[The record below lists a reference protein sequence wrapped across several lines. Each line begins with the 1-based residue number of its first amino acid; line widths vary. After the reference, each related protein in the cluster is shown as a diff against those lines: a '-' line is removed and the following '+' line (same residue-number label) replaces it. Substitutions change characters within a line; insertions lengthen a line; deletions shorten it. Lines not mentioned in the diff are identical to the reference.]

1 MDPSG
6 IFPTSYRSD
15 RRIIRTRWQVLA
27 LVLFMALLLLAPYL
41 VSGRII
47 AILNMMMI
55 SAVIA
60 VGLQIC
66 TGYAGQINLGQA
78 AFMGV
83 GAYTASILAS
93 KTGLTF
99 LLTIPLA
106 GLSAALF
113 GFLFGLTAAR
123 IKGFYLALTTI
134 AAQFLFHFAVLNLP
148 STWMGGSNGITVP
161 PAELFGLRLVGETA
175 QFYMN
180 FAVTAIMVAGAFGI
194 VRSRFGR
201 AFVAVRDDDVAA
213 GIMGINVAATK
224 ANAFLIGAFY
234 AGVGGALWAYL
245 IRFVGVDQFT
255 LFHSIF
261 FVAMII
267 VGGMGSIVG
276 ALVGVFI
283 IRIIQEIIATVGP
296 NIADSVSF
304 LGGDIVFAGMN
315 VVLGGV
321 IALFMILEP
330 KGLMHRW
337 NIMKSSYRI
346 WPFPY

>member
-6 IFPTSYRSD
+6 VFATSYRAD
-15 RRIIRTRWQVLA
+15 RRLIRTRGQALA
-27 LVLFMALLLLAPYL
+27 LALFLILMLAAPHL
-41 VSGRII
+41 VSGRVI
-47 AILNMMMI
+47 AVLNMMLI

-83 GAYTASILAS
+83 GAYTASILAAH
-93 KTGLTF
+93 TGLSF
-99 LLTIPLA
+99 VVTIPLA
-106 GLSAALF
+106 GLAAAVF
-113 GFLFGLTAAR
+113 GFFFGLTAAR

-134 AAQFLFHFAVLNLP
+134 AAQFIFHFAVLNLP
-148 STWMGGSNGITVP
+148 SSWMGGSNGITVP
-161 PAELFGLRLVGETA
+161 PAELFGLRIVGETA

-180 FAVTAIMVAGAFGI
+180 LIVAGIMIAGAFGI
-194 VRSRFGR
+194 IRSRFGR
-201 AFVAVRDDDVAA
+201 AFIAVRDDDVAA

-255 LFHSIF
+255 LFQSIF

-276 ALVGVFI
+276 ALIGVVI
-283 IRIIQEIIATVGP
+283 IRTIQEVIATVGP
-296 NIADSVSF
+296 NIADVVPM

-337 NIMKSSYRI
+337 NILKSSYRI

>member
-6 IFPTSYRSD
+6 IFPTSYRAD
-15 RRIIRTRWQVLA
+15 RRLVRTRWQAVCLA
-27 LVLFMALLLLAPYL
+27 LFLVVMLAMPYL

-47 AILNMMMI
+47 AVLNMMLI

-106 GLSAALF
+106 GFAAALF
-113 GFLFGLTAAR
+113 GFLFGLTATR
-123 IKGFYLALTTI
+123 IKGFYLALTTL
-134 AAQFLFHFAVLNLP
+134 AAQFIFHFAVLNLP
-148 STWMGGSNGITVP
+148 SSWLGGSNGVTVP
-161 PAELFGLRLVGETA
+161 AAEIFGLRFVTETQ

-180 FAVTAIMVAGAFGI
+180 LAVAAIMIAGAFGI
-194 VRSRFGR
+194 IRSRFGR
-201 AFVAVRDDDVAA
+201 AF
-213 GIMGINVAATK
+213 IGINVVATK

-234 AGVGGALWAYL
+234 AGVGGALWAYM

-276 ALVGVFI
+276 ALVGVFV
-283 IRIIQEIIATVGP
+283 IRTIQEVIATVGP

-315 VVLGGV
+315 VILGGV

-330 KGLMHRW
+330 KGVMHRW
-337 NIMKSSYRI
+337 NILKSSYRI

>member
-6 IFPTSYRSD
+6 IFATSYRAD
-15 RRIIRTRWQVLA
+15 RRLIRTRWQALSLLLFLA
-27 LVLFMALLLLAPYL
+27 ALLAAPYL
-41 VSGRII
+41 VAPRII
-47 AILNMMMI
+47 AILNVMYI
-55 SAVIA
+55 SAVVA

-83 GAYTASILAS
+83 GAYTAAILAE
-93 KTGLTF
+93 KTGLSF
-99 LLTIPLA
+99 LLSIPIA
-106 GLSAALF
+106 GLAAAVF
-113 GFLFGLTAAR
+113 GFLFGLTATR
-123 IKGFYLALTTI
+123 IKGFYLALTSI
-134 AAQFLFHFAVLNLP
+134 AAQFIFHFAVLNLP
-148 STWMGGSNGITVP
+148 SSWLGGSNGVTVP
-161 PAELFGLRLVGETA
+161 PATLFGFRIVSDGA
-175 QFYMN
+175 QYYLML
-180 FAVTAIMVAGAFGI
+180 AVAAIMVAGAFGI

-255 LFHSIF
+255 LFNSVF
-261 FVAMII
+261 FIAMII

-276 ALVGVFI
+276 ALIGVVV
-283 IRIIQEIIATVGP
+283 IRVIQEIIATVGP
-296 NIADSVSF
+296 NIADSVAF
-304 LGGDIVFAGMN
+304 LGGDIVFAAMN
-315 VVLGGV
+315 VILGGV

-337 NIMKSSYRI
+337 SILKSSYRI

>member
-6 IFPTSYRSD
+6 IFPTSYRAD
-15 RRIIRTRWQVLA
+15 RRLVRTRWQAVCLA
-27 LVLFMALLLLAPYL
+27 LFLVVMLAMPYL

-47 AILNMMMI
+47 AVLNMMLI

-106 GLSAALF
+106 GFAAALF
-113 GFLFGLTAAR
+113 GFLFGLTATR
-123 IKGFYLALTTI
+123 IKGFYLALTTL
-134 AAQFLFHFAVLNLP
+134 AAQFIFHFAVLNLP
-148 STWMGGSNGITVP
+148 SSWLGGSNGVTVP
-161 PAELFGLRLVGETA
+161 AAEIFGLRFVTETQ

-180 FAVTAIMVAGAFGI
+180 LAVAAIMIAGAFGI
-194 VRSRFGR
+194 IRSRFGR
-201 AFVAVRDDDVAA
+201 AFIAVRDDD
-213 GIMGINVAATK
+213 
-224 ANAFLIGAFY
+224 
-234 AGVGGALWAYL
+234 
-245 IRFVGVDQFT
+245 
-255 LFHSIF
+255 
-261 FVAMII
+261 VAMII

-276 ALVGVFI
+276 ALVGVFV
-283 IRIIQEIIATVGP
+283 IRTIQEVIATVGP

-315 VVLGGV
+315 VILGGV

-330 KGLMHRW
+330 KGVMHRW
-337 NIMKSSYRI
+337 NILKSSYRI

>member
-6 IFPTSYRSD
+6 VFPTSYRAD
-15 RRIIRTRWQVLA
+15 RRLVRTRGQA
-27 LVLFMALLLLAPYL
+27 LALLLFVVVLLAAPFL
-41 VSGRII
+41 VSGRLI
-47 AILNMMMI
+47 AIMNMMLI
-55 SAVIA
+55 SGVIA

-83 GAYTASILAS
+83 GAYTAGILAS
-93 KTGLTF
+93 KGGLGF
-99 LLTIPLA
+99 LLVIPLSGVA
-106 GLSAALF
+106 AALF

-134 AAQFLFHFAVLNLP
+134 AAQFIFHFAVLNLP
-148 STWMGGSNGITVP
+148 QEWMGGSNGITVP
-161 PAELFGLRLVGETA
+161 AAQLFGLRLVTDTA
-175 QFYMN
+175 LFYLN
-180 FAVTAIMVAGAFGI
+180 LTVAAIMIAGAFGI
-194 VRSRFGR
+194 IRSRFGR

-224 ANAFLIGAFY
+224 AYSFLIAAFY
-234 AGVGGALWAYL
+234 AGVGGALWAYM
-245 IRFVGVDQFT
+245 IRFVGIDQFT
-255 LFHSIF
+255 LYNSIF

-276 ALVGVFI
+276 ALIGVFV

-296 NIADSVSF
+296 NIAEAVPF
-304 LGGDIVFAGMN
+304 LGGDIVFAVMN
-315 VVLGGV
+315 VILGGV

-337 NIMKSSYRI
+337 NLFKASYRI

>member
-6 IFPTSYRSD
+6 VFSTSYRAD
-15 RRIIRTRWQVLA
+15 RRLIRTRWQA
-27 LVLFMALLLLAPYL
+27 IFLLAFIVLLFAMPYMA
-41 VSGRII
+41 GPRII
-47 AILNMMMI
+47 AILNIMLI

-66 TGYAGQINLGQA
+66 TGYAGQVNLGQA

-93 KTGLTF
+93 KTGMTF

-106 GLSAALF
+106 GLVAAAF

-134 AAQFLFHFAVLNLP
+134 AAQFIFHFTVLNLP
-148 STWMGGSNGITVP
+148 SSWLGGSNGVTVP
-161 PAELFGLRLVGETA
+161 PATLFGYRMVSESAQYYLVLV
-175 QFYMN
+175 
-180 FAVTAIMVAGAFGI
+180 VTIIMVAGAFGI

-213 GIMGINVAATK
+213 GIMGINVPAAK

-234 AGVGGALWAYL
+234 AGVGGALWAYM

-255 LFHSIF
+255 LFNSIF
-261 FVAMII
+261 FIAMII

-276 ALVGVFI
+276 ALIGVFV
-283 IRIIQEIIATVGP
+283 IRIIQEIIATAGP
-296 NIADSVSF
+296 SIAEAVPF
-304 LGGDIVFAGMN
+304 IGGDIIYAGMN
-315 VVLGGV
+315 VILGGV
-321 IALFMILEP
+321 ITLFVIFEP
-330 KGLMHRW
+330 RGLMHRW
-337 NIMKSSYRI
+337 NILKSSYRI
-346 WPFPY
+346 WPFSY

>member
-6 IFPTSYRSD
+6 IFPTSYRVD
-15 RRIIRTRWQVLA
+15 RRLVRTRWQAVCLA
-27 LVLFMALLLLAPYL
+27 LFLVVMLAVPHL

-47 AILNMMMI
+47 AVLNMMLI

-66 TGYAGQINLGQA
+66 MGYAGQINLGQA

-106 GLSAALF
+106 GFAAALF

-134 AAQFLFHFAVLNLP
+134 AAQFIFHFAILNLP
-148 STWMGGSNGITVP
+148 SSWLGGSNGVTVP
-161 PAELFGLRLVGETA
+161 AAEVFGLRLVSETQ

-180 FAVTAIMVAGAFGI
+180 LAVAAIMVAGAFGI
-194 VRSRFGR
+194 IRSRFGR

-234 AGVGGALWAYL
+234 AGVGGALWAYM

-261 FVAMII
+261 FVAMVI

-283 IRIIQEIIATVGP
+283 IRTIQEVIATVGP
-296 NIADSVSF
+296 NIAESVSF

-315 VVLGGV
+315 VILGGV

-337 NIMKSSYRI
+337 NILKSSYRI